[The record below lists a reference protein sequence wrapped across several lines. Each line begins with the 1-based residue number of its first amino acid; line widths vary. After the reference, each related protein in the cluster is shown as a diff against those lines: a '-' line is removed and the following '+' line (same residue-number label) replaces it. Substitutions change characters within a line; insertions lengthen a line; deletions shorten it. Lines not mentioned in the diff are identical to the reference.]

1 MKIRASSMDRF
12 LACPT
17 SAQELEHPYNPDNPE
32 AKLGTAKHAA
42 IAEAI
47 GGQDRVIEIAHEYG
61 VDPDDVG
68 MAVGAVK
75 RLLKEIA
82 GWMPGEVERLAEERL
97 DGPAATGTADLV
109 LVGGGS
115 TPPSHIVIVDFK
127 TGFSDDEHRYQLV
140 SYADAARERWGMPT
154 SGVIT
159 TVEGQLRH
167 GERIVRNYSENDL
180 AGFRLDVGRA
190 LASIGKKIVPGKHC
204 GFCPRQLE
212 CPTRDSYINAATA
225 ALVELDQSRDY
236 GISTVQLG
244 AIYDRYKEV
253 MRAADRYQKLVDA
266 ALEQGP
272 IPLPGGRRLEL
283 HEVERTVVDVTALG
297 VFDAM
302 GWEYDDLREAVRIS
316 KSGLDRIVK
325 SKVPTR
331 GEAKILMRQL
341 MTALGDGGALRT
353 ETRRE
358 KVVVDADA
366 HTAVEPKGT

>member
-1 MKIRASSMDRF
+1 
-12 LACPT
+12 
-17 SAQELEHPYNPDNPE
+17 
-32 AKLGTAKHAA
+32 
-42 IAEAI
+42 
-47 GGQDRVIEIAHEYG
+47 
-61 VDPDDVG
+61 
-68 MAVGAVK
+68 
-75 RLLKEIA
+75 
-82 GWMPGEVERLAEERL
+82 
-97 DGPAATGTADLV
+97 
-109 LVGGGS
+109 
-115 TPPSHIVIVDFK
+115 
-127 TGFSDDEHRYQLV
+127 
-140 SYADAARERWGMPT
+140 
-154 SGVIT
+154 
-159 TVEGQLRH
+159 
-167 GERIVRNYSENDL
+167 
-180 AGFRLDVGRA
+180 
-190 LASIGKKIVPGKHC
+190 
-204 GFCPRQLE
+204 
-212 CPTRDSYINAATA
+212 
-225 ALVELDQSRDY
+225 
-236 GISTVQLG
+236 
-244 AIYDRYKEV
+244 